1 MSKQHRPGQK
11 APASGQYEIVGQ
23 RGGRTG
29 KERTVVKGEPLPPTP
44 EKGQGYRMADR
55 TKNRSGRG

>member
-23 RGGRTG
+23 RGGRTD

-55 TKNRSGRG
+55 TKNKSGRG